1 MKTIV
6 GRHINGITI
15 NPLEYVLESEDGD
28 IKEFDSEEDAIK
40 FLLNVGAD
48 EEDLEW
54 FVFQEVEETV

>member
-28 IKEFDSEEDAIK
+28 IKEFDSKEDAIK

-54 FVFQEVEETV
+54 FVFEEVEETV